1 MKIKDPPAITITKA
15 EAAAA
20 AVPTELFPVL
30 GRSPLFCEF
39 AVVVFDVVE
48 DDDVVVDEVDVDE
61 ELVVEVA
68 VVVVVVV
75 DVVVEVVNVVVVT
88 EGSVSLFLP

>member
-48 DDDVVVDEVDVDE
+48 EDE
-61 ELVVEVA
+61 
-68 VVVVVVV
+68 
-75 DVVVEVVNVVVVT
+75 
-88 EGSVSLFLP
+88 